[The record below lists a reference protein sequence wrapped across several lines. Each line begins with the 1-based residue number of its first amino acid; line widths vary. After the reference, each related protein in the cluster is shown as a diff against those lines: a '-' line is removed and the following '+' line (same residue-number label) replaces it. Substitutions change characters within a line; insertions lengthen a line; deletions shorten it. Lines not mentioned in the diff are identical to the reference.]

1 MDSAYG
7 GEGVKEAESRRIQ
20 VVIAPLTLQ
29 AAVREVTEETGLQ
42 VQVQRLV
49 EVYSDPA
56 SQVFAYP
63 DGRVTQFVTTT
74 FACLPRGGQ
83 IHPDGVETS
92 QAGFFSPDELPAL
105 VAPHAPAVVHRR
117 PLRRQRTH
125 RLIGRASFGAGGV

>member
-7 GEGVKEAESRRIQ
+7 GEGVKEAESPRIQ

-49 EVYSDPA
+49 GVYSDPA

-83 IHPDGVETS
+83 IHSDGVKTS
-92 QAGFFSPDELPAL
+92 QADFFSPDEIPAPLLPMHPRWLTDAL
-105 VAPHAPAVVHRR
+105 SGD
-117 PLRRQRTH
+117 TG
-125 RLIGRASFGAGGV
+125 LID